1 MSKHKIVQEVGASL
15 GLPFQTKEGTMYGM
29 KEGFPTQVLM
39 RTKGSN
45 TFLTAIIRHD
55 DKSMD
60 ALKGESLSKAPE
72 VVEAG
77 IKKKTVEVADGMLM
91 LNFVKGITGLPKVE
105 EVANK
110 VEALIRALKGV
121 SAAPGLTCRIC
132 SGTSVDQ
139 PLLLNGVVDRVCP
152 SCIERLQAEARQMES
167 SYEALEM
174 NIPLA
179 VGVSV
184 VLGILGAAAWAAVMV
199 VTNRMFWILA
209 IGIGVLIGKGASKAA
224 GRVGWQIQVV
234 SGVFTV
240 LSVLLGLVL
249 YAGFIIR
256 EHLLKQGLAFD
267 WVAFL
272 EKTPTIL
279 ISMGT
284 DTLFSL
290 GGGLIGAYYASRYT
304 KKPKLEISVE
314 K

>member
-1 MSKHKIVQEVGASL
+1 MAKHKIVQEVGTSL
-15 GLPFQTKEGTMYGM
+15 GLTFQTKEGTFYGM
-29 KEGFPTQVLM
+29 KEGFPTQVLV

-60 ALKGESLSKAPE
+60 ALKGESLSNASE

-77 IKKKTVEVADGMLM
+77 IKRKTIEVADGKLM
-91 LNFVKGITGLPKVE
+91 INFVKGITGFPKVE

-110 VEALIRALKGV
+110 IEALIRALKGV
-121 SAAPGLTCRIC
+121 IAAPGLTCRIC
-132 SGTSVDQ
+132 SRTAVDQ

-152 SCIERLQAEARQMES
+152 SCIERLQAESMQMEA
-167 SYEALEM
+167 SYEALAM

-179 VGVSV
+179 MVVSA
-184 VLGILGAAAWAAVMV
+184 VLGILGAAAWAAVTV
-199 VTNRMFWILA
+199 ATERMFWILA
-209 IGIGVLIGKGASKAA
+209 IGIGALIGKGASKAA
-224 GRVGWQIQVV
+224 GRVGWQIQVL

-240 LSVLLGLVL
+240 LSVLLGLVF
-249 YAGFIIR
+249 YAGYVIR
-256 EHLLKQGLAFD
+256 EHLLKQGLTFD

-272 EKTPTIL
+272 EKTPSIL
-279 ISMGT
+279 VSMGT

-290 GGGLIGAYYASRYT
+290 GGGLIGAFYASRYA
-304 KKPKLEISVE
+304 KRPKLEIKVE